1 MHVPVLPGPAL
12 DWLRVRPDGVYV
24 DCTAGYGGHA
34 ELIARRLTS
43 GRLLALDRDP
53 EAVDRVRRRLS
64 KFPQVDVVH
73 ANYSD
78 LTAVLRERHI
88 AEVDG
93 VLIDAG
99 VSSAQLDDPRRG
111 FSFQADGPLDMRLDA
126 RQSTT
131 ARDLLMRAA
140 ESELVHLLR
149 AYGDVRPAKRIARA
163 IVQRREQGRMN
174 TTADLRDAVFEALSF
189 VTGTPDE
196 VRTVFQ
202 AVRIA
207 VNDEYAHLEAGL
219 RAGIDS
225 LAPGGRIVAISFH
238 SGEDRI
244 VKNTLREESRP
255 QRAFHPDGRIAA
267 ERPPRLRVLTHK
279 PVTAD
284 AAELAANPRAH
295 SARLRAAER
304 LPENAA

>member
-34 ELIARRLTS
+34 ELIAQRLTS

-53 EAVDRVRRRLS
+53 EAVERVRRRLS
-64 KFPQVDVVH
+64 KFPQADVVH
-73 ANYSD
+73 ANYSE

-99 VSSAQLDDPRRG
+99 MSSAQLDDPRRG
-111 FSFQADGPLDMRLDA
+111 FAFQADGPLDMRLDTG
-126 RQSTT
+126 QSAT
-131 ARDLLMRAA
+131 ARDLLMRAT
-140 ESELVHLLR
+140 ESELVELLR

-174 TTADLRDAVFEALSF
+174 TTADLRDAVHEALSF

-219 RAGIDS
+219 RAGIDA

-244 VKNTLREESRP
+244 VKNILREESRP
-255 QRAFHPDGRIAA
+255 RREFHPDGRIAA
-267 ERPPRLRVLTHK
+267 ERPPRLHVLTHK